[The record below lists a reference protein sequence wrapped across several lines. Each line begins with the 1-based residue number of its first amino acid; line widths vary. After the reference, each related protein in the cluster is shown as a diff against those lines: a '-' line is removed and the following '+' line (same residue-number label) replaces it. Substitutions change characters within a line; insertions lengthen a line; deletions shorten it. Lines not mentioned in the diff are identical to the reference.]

1 MDTTSL
7 SRNEG
12 NTRAGRAASSQARV
26 STKADDTGGEI
37 AGLLLMEKYLTDEQ
51 LTYARRVQSKLLS
64 AKTLLDIIQE
74 LGYVTNEQI
83 REVLRKNRV
92 QIRIGALLRELGHI
106 SEADLTMAL
115 NLQKESREKK
125 KLGDI
130 LIEGGFIEERRFT
143 EILSYQLGFPLIEVE
158 LKKIDRGT
166 LSENSLRYCK
176 EHDLIPVGRENG
188 NSIVAFA
195 DPLDNQGRQIAA
207 GIFGREFIPAIATK
221 KSIRETIAA
230 FERNRGRSGTEVAD
244 ENTVIGILNGIIEDA
259 IREKASDI
267 HIEPMKDRLRV
278 RFRMDGVLMHN
289 RDLPMEIAPALSS
302 RIKVLA
308 RANITEK
315 RRHQDG
321 RILFES
327 RDSGHALDMRVS
339 FYITI
344 HGEKIVLRLL
354 NRKGELLDIKEL
366 GMSPRML
373 ERFCLDA
380 IDVPNGVMIVTG
392 PTGSGKTTTLYSCVN
407 YLNDMQSSIITAEDP
422 VEYVIDGISQCSIN
436 PKIGLTFEETLRHI
450 VRQDPDVIVLGE
462 IRDAFSAE
470 TAIQAALT
478 GHKVLTTFHTEDS
491 IGGLVRLLNMNIEAF
506 LISSTVVCV
515 VAQRLLRHVCPACA
529 EPYVPTSIEMSRI
542 GYSGN
547 DLIGAEFRI
556 GRGCRECR
564 FSGYRGRVGI
574 FELLVMNEMVKDA
587 ILTKKSSYEIRRIS
601 IETSG
606 LVTLLEDGLVKAAK
620 GLVSLQEVLR
630 QLPRLGK
637 PRPLHE
643 LRRLLGEQ

>member
-1 MDTTSL
+1 MDTTSNVPENL
-7 SRNEG
+7 H
-12 NTRAGRAASSQARV
+12 SQADNPALVQSRSSV
-26 STKADDTGGEI
+26 KVGTAGGEI
-37 AGLLLMEKYLTDEQ
+37 AGLLLREKCLSAEQ
-51 LTYARRVQSKLLS
+51 LAYACRVQSKLLS
-64 AKTLLDIIQE
+64 AKSLLDIIQE
-74 LGYVTNEQI
+74 LGYISNEQI

-92 QIRIGALLRELGHI
+92 QIRIGALLQELGHI

-115 NLQKESREKK
+115 NLQKESPEKK

-130 LIEGGFIEERRFT
+130 LIENGFIDERKFT

-158 LKKIDRGT
+158 LKKIVREA
-166 LSENSLRYCK
+166 LSDNSLLFCK
-176 EHDLIPVGRENG
+176 EHDMLPVGREGKNFL
-188 NSIVAFA
+188 VAFA
-195 DPLDNQGRQIAA
+195 NPLDNLGREMASRV
-207 GIFGREFIPAIATK
+207 FGRDFIPAIATK
-221 KSIRETIAA
+221 KAIRETLKAY
-230 FERNRGRSGTEVAD
+230 ERNQGRVTAEVAD
-244 ENTVIGILNGIIEDA
+244 DKTVIGIFNAIIEDA
-259 IREKASDI
+259 IKNNASDI
-267 HIEPMKDRLRV
+267 HIEPMKDRMRIRLRI
-278 RFRMDGVLMHN
+278 DGVLMHS
-289 RDLPMEIAPALSS
+289 RDLPIEMAPPLSS

-308 RANITEK
+308 EANITEK

-327 RDSGHALDMRVS
+327 RDSGSTLDMRVS

-344 HGEKIVLRLL
+344 YGEKIVLRLL
-354 NRKGELLDIKEL
+354 NRKTVLLDVKDI

-373 ERFCLDA
+373 ERFRLDA
-380 IDVPNGVMIVTG
+380 MDVPNGVMIITG
-392 PTGSGKTTTLYSCVN
+392 PTGSGKTTTLYGCVN
-407 YLNDMQSSIITAEDP
+407 YLNNMHSSIVTAEDP

-462 IRDAFSAE
+462 IRDTFSAE

-515 VAQRLLRHVCPACA
+515 LAQRLLRHVCPACA
-529 EPYVPTSIEMSRI
+529 EPYLPTSLDMSRL
-542 GYSGN
+542 GYAGN

-556 GRGCRECR
+556 GRGCRDCR
-564 FSGYRGRVGI
+564 FTGYKGRVGV

-587 ILTKKSSYEIRRIS
+587 ILNKKSSYEIRRIS

-606 LVTLLEDGLVKAAK
+606 LMTLLEDGLVKAAQ
-620 GLVSLQEVLR
+620 GQISLQEVLR

-643 LRRLLGEQ
+643 LRRLSGEQ